1 MLRGQPFDVEML
13 SRDDEGNIH
22 KEQQTMLVTSS
33 AVTGRREP
41 LPDREART
49 SRDSRSVQR
58 TERSRSSEPSPRTPN
73 GANGRIRLDTSA
85 PEPVRAPDDG
95 PQERK
100 GLNIYVFGIARN
112 RLYQAAKQLKTRI
125 DIVENLADADVYL
138 TLKSYYRKQR
148 KLVSQAEH
156 MRIPVYVLRANTVS
170 QMESFL
176 VQVLDLDV
184 KSEDPFDVAVT
195 EAERAIQQVLTGQN
209 SVDLTP
215 VSSSVRRYQH
225 QMARQANLVS
235 HSYGKEPQRFVR
247 IFNERRN
254 DR

>member
-1 MLRGQPFDVEML
+1 MD
-13 SRDDEGNIH
+13 
-22 KEQQTMLVTSS
+22 
-33 AVTGRREP
+33 
-41 LPDREART
+41 
-49 SRDSRSVQR
+49 RDSRAPREGARDGR
-58 TERSRSSEPSPRTPN
+58 TLQGPPRSRSSEPSPKPYN
-73 GANGRIRLDTSA
+73 GSNGRIRLDAA
-85 PEPVRAPDDG
+85 PADMVVEQPPT
-95 PQERK
+95 ERQ
-100 GLNIYVFGIARN
+100 GLNVYVFGIARN
-112 RLYQAAKQLKTRI
+112 RLYQAAKQLKTRV
-125 DIVENLADADVYL
+125 DIVESLAEADVFL

-156 MRIPVYVLRANTVS
+156 LRIPVYVLRANTVA

-176 VQVLDLDV
+176 VQALDLEM
-184 KSEDPFDVAVT
+184 KPEDPFDTAVS

-215 VSSSVRRYQH
+215 VNSAVRRYQH

-254 DR
+254 P

>member
-1 MLRGQPFDVEML
+1 M
-13 SRDDEGNIH
+13 S
-22 KEQQTMLVTSS
+22 T
-33 AVTGRREP
+33 
-41 LPDREART
+41 
-49 SRDSRSVQR
+49 
-58 TERSRSSEPSPRTPN
+58 
-73 GANGRIRLDTSA
+73 
-85 PEPVRAPDDG
+85 PDDG

-184 KSEDPFDVAVT
+184 KPEDPFDVAVT